1 MEATVKLPLTLFKA
15 SKLPWHQVVFVS
27 RGQRADDFAVAKN
40 VGNRLVGHP
49 RFALS
54 TPHSSSEDNSR
65 QNRDI
70 QKFVESLGTT
80 LGKPRLFAKIA

>member
-54 TPHSSSEDNSR
+54 TH
-65 QNRDI
+65 RDI